1 MCLSTLFCANDGG
14 SFLNL
19 RFENDV
25 KTYGTETDNITE
37 MQAHLF
43 ENDVKTYGTETMA
56 THATIGNPFENDV
69 KTYGTETLFPPT
81 LSTLSLRMM

>member
-25 KTYGTETDNITE
+25 KTYGTETPFFLLP
-37 MQAHLF
+37 MYMMF
-43 ENDVKTYGTETMA
+43 ENDVKTYGTETVSSNVGFA
-56 THATIGNPFENDV
+56 YPFENDV
-69 KTYGTETLFPPT
+69 KTYGTETSQQLANI
-81 LSTLSLRMM
+81 LKCLRMM